1 MILSQVKNEH
11 IQAFL
16 QGHDWDFLI
25 GSVHEINGELFEVDK
40 KWSRE
45 QGETLW
51 LRYFELLCAAV
62 SSGYF
67 SLVSHPVRMRVKP
80 VISTTIVEAQGVTRD
95 FHGGGGVVHAL
106 RGIDLRIEPGEFVAL
121 RGRSGSGKT
130 TLLNILIGLDNPTQ
144 GRVIILGE
152 DLARLSETERARLRR
167 ESIGMMFQNA
177 HLFPSLTA
185 QENVEVPL
193 RLARLDPMQRT
204 QKSRRALEMVGLAL
218 RAHHRGL
225 ELSGG
230 EQQRVALARAL
241 VHEPRF
247 IVADEPTGN
256 LDSVTGRDI
265 AQLLHAIVHQSQIG
279 LLVATHDATIVA
291 SSDRVLQI
299 QDGRIVETA
308 TV

>member
-1 MILSQVKNEH
+1 MKP
-11 IQAFL
+11 
-16 QGHDWDFLI
+16 D
-25 GSVHEINGELFEVDK
+25 INIAIA
-40 KWSRE
+40 
-45 QGETLW
+45 ET
-51 LRYFELLCAAV
+51 
-62 SSGYF
+62 
-67 SLVSHPVRMRVKP
+67 
-80 VISTTIVEAQGVTRD
+80 QGVTRD
-95 FHGGGGVVHAL
+95 FHGGGGIVHAL

-152 DLARLSETERARLRR
+152 DLSRLSETERARLRR

-193 RLARLDPMQRT
+193 RLARLDATQRT
-204 QKSRRALEMVGLAL
+204 QKSKRALEMVGLGP

-241 VHEPRF
+241 VHEPRL

-265 AQLLHAIVHQSQIG
+265 AQLLHTIVHQSQIG
-279 LLVATHDATIVA
+279 LLVATHDATVVA

-299 QDGRIVETA
+299 QDGRIVEA
-308 TV
+308 APV

>member
-1 MILSQVKNEH
+1 M
-11 IQAFL
+11 
-16 QGHDWDFLI
+16 
-25 GSVHEINGELFEVDK
+25 
-40 KWSRE
+40 
-45 QGETLW
+45 
-51 LRYFELLCAAV
+51 
-62 SSGYF
+62 
-67 SLVSHPVRMRVKP
+67 KP
-80 VISTTIVEAQGVTRD
+80 DISTAIAETQGVTRD

-185 QENVEVPL
+185 QENIEVPL
-193 RLARLDPMQRT
+193 RLARLDPTQRT
-204 QKSRRALEMVGLAL
+204 RKSKRALEMVGLGP

-265 AQLLHAIVHQSQIG
+265 AQLLRAIAHQSQIG